1 MRDYDED
8 IESVIQSFLFEMY
21 AAERV
26 RVWERVVTN
35 YIVLTRI
42 RAYWGAM
49 GHFLQWVRQRGKLAL
64 Q

>member
-49 GHFLQWVRQRGKLAL
+49 GQFLRWVRQRGALAL
-64 Q
+64 E